1 MGEKEKITEAEH
13 LLVEISLNAKDGI
26 LNALKN
32 ISPALKHSKTITTE
46 NVHGIKDLSFSQTYI
61 TDTKG
66 NTTLVKGYDYTCD
79 LDDDY
84 ELKIS
89 CKLALTSVLN
99 SKVPLKLT
107 MPVMITH
114 KREKWSIGYELCLT
128 LNPLEFF
135 KNGLYIV
142 LSVPFFG
149 AQIVIKYNIITKNV
163 TILFRLPLKDG
174 NDEDKKGAAK
184 ARCDLI
190 CLNILFC
197 KNNISTVIYEY
208 CTIKHFAAN
217 NQHIYNKLWGC
228 PDLMSA
234 KKPKF

>member
-13 LLVEISLNAKDGI
+13 LLVEISLDAKDGI

-32 ISPALKHSKTITTE
+32 ISPAYKHSKTITTK
-46 NVHGIKDLSFSQTYI
+46 NVHGIKDLSFSQTHI

-66 NTTLVKGYDYTCD
+66 NSNIVKGYDYICD

-89 CKLALTSVLN
+89 CKLALTSILN
-99 SKVPLKLT
+99 SKGKVPLKLT

-149 AQIVIKYNIITKNV
+149 TQIVIKYNIITKNV

-174 NDEDKKGAAK
+174 NDEDKKVG
-184 ARCDLI
+184 
-190 CLNILFC
+190 
-197 KNNISTVIYEY
+197 
-208 CTIKHFAAN
+208 
-217 NQHIYNKLWGC
+217 
-228 PDLMSA
+228 
-234 KKPKF
+234 